1 MTAQTMTLRSIPH
14 LSDVIAHFEDA
25 ALPAWRVE
33 RRFQHGVV
41 TMLRV
46 RLIGG
51 RAHRHVLQLVH
62 ANLHHAEASEVRR
75 LRRAAT
81 QSEINHCVNSEW
93 VKNTPIPGYT
103 TMYM

>member
-1 MTAQTMTLRSIPH
+1 MTLRSIPH

-25 ALPAWRVE
+25 ALPAGRVE

-41 TMLRV
+41 TTLRV
-46 RLIGG
+46 RFVGG

-75 LRRAAT
+75 LRRAAK
-81 QSEINHCVNSEW
+81 QSEINYCVNA
-93 VKNTPIPGYT
+93 VD
-103 TMYM
+103 